1 MAAYPMTLRNLLE
14 SRLAQ
19 ALQKAG
25 APPDA
30 PPMLGLAT
38 RPEFGDYQGN
48 GVMGAAKRMGLK
60 PRQLAEQVV
69 AALDLGDIAEKVEI
83 AGPGFINIT
92 LKNEWLASHLG
103 QLLAGER
110 LGVAQAAAP
119 QTVVVDYSH
128 PNLAK
133 EMHVGHLRSTII
145 GDALVRILEFL
156 GHRVIRHNHVGDWG
170 TQFGMLIAH
179 LDHLERQGQD
189 LSGQLADLEEF
200 YRAAKQR
207 FDEDQDFARLAR
219 EYVVRLQG
227 GDAHCRQ
234 VWQRFIDESLQ
245 HCEQVYARLGVTL
258 KREDVRP
265 ESAYNDDL
273 PCVVEDLRKAGWLY
287 ESQGAQCVFL
297 KESKNHKGEATLDII
312 PKSDVELHLAIIAL
326 EGEGREP
333 TPVIIQKSDG
343 GYLYATTDL
352 AAVRYRAGELKA
364 DRILYIVD
372 ARQDLHL
379 RQVFAVARAA
389 GFVPASCS
397 LEHHAFGT
405 MMGKDGK
412 PFRTRQGGTV
422 KLLELLDEAEIRA
435 LALVTEK
442 NPELPEEERRHIA
455 QVAGIGSVKYADLSL
470 NRTTD
475 YIFDWDR
482 MLALDGNTAPYLQYS
497 YARVQSLF
505 RKSGLE
511 SLGTQPALHLAEA
524 AERNLALKLAQFT
537 ETVESVAR
545 ECYPNLLCAYLYN
558 LAETFMRFYESCPVL
573 KAEEPTRSSRLLL
586 CQGTARTIQTG
597 LGLLGIETVERM

>member
-1 MAAYPMTLRNLLE
+1 MTLRNLLE

-92 LKNEWLASHLG
+92 LKNEWLAAHLG
-103 QLLAGER
+103 QVLADER
-110 LGVAQAAAP
+110 LGLAPAASP

-156 GHRVIRHNHVGDWG
+156 GHRVVRHNHVGDWG
-170 TQFGMLIAH
+170 TQFGMLIAY

-189 LSGQLADLEEF
+189 LSGELADLEAF

-207 FDEDQDFARLAR
+207 FDEDEDFARLAR

-234 VWQRFIDESLQ
+234 VWQRFIDESLH

-273 PCVVEDLRKAGWLY
+273 AHVVEDLDKAGLLR

-297 KESKNHKGEATLDII
+297 EEFKDH
-312 PKSDVELHLAIIAL
+312 
-326 EGEGREP
+326 EGEIA
-333 TPVIIQKSDG
+333 PVIIQKSDG

-389 GFVPASCS
+389 GFAPASCS
-397 LEHHAFGT
+397 LEHHPFGT

-422 KLLELLDEAEIRA
+422 KLLELLDEAEVRA
-435 LALVTEK
+435 LALVSEK
-442 NPELPEEERRHIA
+442 NPELPEAERRHIA

-497 YARVQSLF
+497 YTRVQSIF

-511 SLGTQPALHLAEA
+511 SLGTQPGLHLTEV
-524 AERNLALKLAQFT
+524 AERNLALRLAQFA

-545 ECYPNLLCAYLYN
+545 ECYPNILCAYLYN
-558 LAETFMRFYESCPVL
+558 LAEIFMRFYESCPVL
-573 KAEEPTRSSRLLL
+573 KAEEPTRNSRLLL
-586 CQGTARTIQTG
+586 CQGTARTIRTG
-597 LGLLGIETVERM
+597 LGLLGIATIERM

>member
-1 MAAYPMTLRNLLE
+1 MTLRHLLE
-14 SRLAQ
+14 SRLTQ

-25 APPDA
+25 APSEA
-30 PPMLGLAT
+30 PPMLGPAT

-48 GVMGAAKRMGLK
+48 GVMGAAKKMGLK
-60 PRQLAEQVV
+60 PRELAEKVV
-69 AALDLGDIAEKVEI
+69 AALDLEGIAEKVEI

-92 LKNEWLASHLG
+92 LKSAWLAG
-103 QLLAGER
+103 YVNGVLADER
-110 LGVAQAAAP
+110 LGVATTAAP

-179 LDHLERQGQD
+179 LDHFEGQGQD
-189 LSGQLADLEEF
+189 VSGELADLEEF
-200 YRAAKQR
+200 YRVSKQR
-207 FDEDQDFARLAR
+207 FDEDAGFARIAR

-227 GDAHCRQ
+227 GDPNCLE
-234 VWQRFIDESLQ
+234 VWQRFVGESLS

-273 PCVVEDLRKAGWLY
+273 PCVVEDLRKAGLLRQ
-287 ESQGAQCVFL
+287 SQGALCVFL
-297 KESKNHKGEATLDII
+297 EEFKDK
-312 PKSDVELHLAIIAL
+312 
-326 EGEGREP
+326 EGEI

-343 GYLYATTDL
+343 AYLYATTDL
-352 AAVRYRAGELKA
+352 AAVRYRARQLKA
-364 DRILYIVD
+364 DRVLYVVD

-389 GFVPASCS
+389 DFAPASCS

-405 MMGKDGK
+405 MMGRDGK

-422 KLLELLDEAEIRA
+422 KLLELLDEAEARA
-435 LALVTEK
+435 FALVSEK
-442 NPELPEEERRHIA
+442 NPDLAEEERRQIA
-455 QVAGIGSVKYADLSL
+455 RVAGIGSVKYADLSL

-475 YIFDWDR
+475 YLFDWDK

-497 YARVQSLF
+497 YARVQSIF
-505 RKSGLE
+505 RRGDLE
-511 SLGTQPALHLAEA
+511 APGAQARLLIAEPAEKT
-524 AERNLALKLAQFT
+524 LALKLAHFA
-537 ETVESVAR
+537 ETVEGVAS
-545 ECYPNLLCAYLYN
+545 ECYPNMLCAYLYS
-558 LAETFMRFYESCPVL
+558 LAETFMRFYETCPVL
-573 KAEEPTRSSRLLL
+573 KAEDPVRQSRLLL
-586 CQGTARTIQTG
+586 CQGTARTIRTG

>member
-1 MAAYPMTLRNLLE
+1 MTLRNLLE

-25 APPDA
+25 APADA

-92 LKNEWLASHLG
+92 LKNEWLAAHLG
-103 QLLAGER
+103 QVLADER
-110 LGVAQAAAP
+110 LGLAPAASP

-170 TQFGMLIAH
+170 TQFGMLIAY
-179 LDHLERQGQD
+179 LDHLEREGQD
-189 LSGQLADLEEF
+189 LSGELADLEAF

-207 FDEDQDFARLAR
+207 FDEDEAFARLAR

-234 VWQRFIDESLQ
+234 VWQRFIDESLH

-273 PCVVEDLRKAGWLY
+273 AHVVEDLDKAGLLR

-297 KESKNHKGEATLDII
+297 EEFKDH
-312 PKSDVELHLAIIAL
+312 
-326 EGEGREP
+326 EGEIA
-333 TPVIIQKSDG
+333 PVIIQKSDG

-389 GFVPASCS
+389 GFAPASCS
-397 LEHHAFGT
+397 LEHHPFGT

-422 KLLELLDEAEIRA
+422 KLLELLEEAEVRA
-435 LALVTEK
+435 LALVSEK
-442 NPELPEEERRHIA
+442 NPELPEAERRHIA

-497 YARVQSLF
+497 YTRVQSIF
-505 RKSGLE
+505 RKSGIE
-511 SLGTQPALHLAEA
+511 SLGTQPGLHLTEV
-524 AERNLALKLAQFT
+524 AERNLALRLAQFA

-545 ECYPNLLCAYLYN
+545 ECYPNILCAYLYN
-558 LAETFMRFYESCPVL
+558 LAEIFMRFYESCPVL

-586 CQGTARTIQTG
+586 CQGTARTIRTG
-597 LGLLGIETVERM
+597 LGLLGIETIERM

>member
-1 MAAYPMTLRNLLE
+1 MTLRNLLE

-19 ALQKAG
+19 ALQAAG

-48 GVMGAAKRMGLK
+48 GVMGAAKKMGLK

-69 AALDLGDIAEKVEI
+69 AALDLGEIAEKVEI

-103 QLLAGER
+103 QVLADER
-110 LGVAQAAAP
+110 LGVAPVAAS

-133 EMHVGHLRSTII
+133 EMHIGHLRSTAI

-170 TQFGMLIAH
+170 TQFGMLIAY
-179 LDHLERQGQD
+179 LDHLEREGRTD
-189 LSGQLADLEEF
+189 LSGHLADLEEF

-207 FDEDQDFARLAR
+207 FDEDEDFARTAR

-234 VWQRFIDESLQ
+234 MWQRFIDESLR
-245 HCEQVYARLGVTL
+245 HCEQIYARLGITL

-273 PCVVEDLRKAGWLY
+273 PKVIEDLDNKGLLR
-287 ESQGAQCVFL
+287 ESQGARCVFL
-297 KESKNHKGEATLDII
+297 EEFKNK
-312 PKSDVELHLAIIAL
+312 
-326 EGEGREP
+326 EGEI
-333 TPVIIQKSDG
+333 TPVLVQKSGG

-364 DRILYIVD
+364 GRVLYIVD
-372 ARQDLHL
+372 ARQSFHL
-379 RQVFAVARAA
+379 RQIFAVARAA
-389 GFVPASCS
+389 GFAPVPCS
-397 LEHHAFGT
+397 LEHHPFGT
-405 MMGKDGK
+405 ILGKDGK
-412 PFRTRQGGTV
+412 PFRTREGGVV
-422 KLLELLDEAEIRA
+422 KLMAVLDEAEERA
-435 LALVTEK
+435 LALVSEK
-442 NPELPEEERRHIA
+442 NSELSEAERRHIA
-455 QVAGIGSVKYADLSL
+455 RVVGIGSVKYADLSL

-475 YIFDWDR
+475 YVFDWDR
-482 MLALDGNTAPYLQYS
+482 MLALDGNTAPYLLYS
-497 YARVQSLF
+497 YARVQSIF

-511 SLGTQPALHLAEA
+511 GLGTQPVLHLAEA
-524 AERNLALKLAQFT
+524 AERGLALKLAQFA

-545 ECYPNLLCAYLYN
+545 ECLPNLMCNYLYE
-558 LAETFMRFYESCPVL
+558 LAETFMQFYESCPVL
-573 KAEEPTRSSRLLL
+573 KVEEPVRSSRLLL
-586 CQGTARTIQTG
+586 CQGTARTIRTG